1 MNRKQK
7 ISTIQTALVVAST
20 TFGVGVLSFPRVMAQ
35 TAGSGAPLMTV
46 LGLVLALFGLWLV
59 TTLGQRFR
67 GQTIFDYGQALI
79 GRWPASAVNLILF
92 IFFTVSAAL
101 SSRQF
106 GDVLSIVVFRRT
118 PIEVSIILI
127 LLTTAFSCR
136 RDIVKFSYIHI
147 FYFPFIFV
155 PYLVIMLV
163 SLQKIDVLNLLP
175 LTGNN
180 SMKFIPGI
188 TESASLFLGSFII
201 TILIPHMQKP
211 KSAMKS
217 SLFGII
223 ISGGAYLV
231 MIFSV
236 LGIYG
241 VEETKVLLYPTL
253 ELSRSI
259 SLGGGVLE
267 RFDALFIVIWF
278 ITVYTT
284 LYSSYYLASYAFSRL
299 FRFTDQRLTSSFLL
313 PFMLAIALLPLNVF
327 QTRSIVHH
335 TEFTGLLLLT
345 SYPLLLK
352 LISLFRRKGG
362 IHLE

>member
-7 ISTIQTALVVAST
+7 ISTTQTALVVAST

-35 TAGSGAPLMTV
+35 AAGSGAPLMAL
-46 LGLVLALFGLWLV
+46 LGMLLALFGLWLV
-59 TTLGQRFR
+59 TALGQRFK
-67 GQTIFDYGQALI
+67 GQTIFEYGQSLI
-79 GRWPASAVNLILF
+79 GKWPAIAANLILF
-92 IFFTVSAAL
+92 IFFTISAAL

-106 GDVLSIVVFRRT
+106 GDVLSTVVFRRT
-118 PIEVSIILI
+118 PIEISIILI

-147 FYFPFIFV
+147 FYFPFIFF
-155 PYLVIMLV
+155 PYLILMLV
-163 SLQKIDVLNLLP
+163 SLQRIDVLNLLP
-175 LTGNN
+175 LTGNK
-180 SMKFIPGI
+180 SMQFFPGI
-188 TESASLFLGSFII
+188 SESASLFLGSFII
-201 TILIPHMQKP
+201 TILLPHMQKP

-217 SLFGII
+217 SFFGLA
-223 ISGGAYLV
+223 ISGGAYLI

-241 VEETKVLLYPTL
+241 AEETKLLLYPTL

-284 LYSSYYLASYAFSRL
+284 LYSSYYLASHAFSKL
-299 FRFTDQRLTSSFLL
+299 FHFSDLRLTSSFLL
-313 PFMLAIALLPLNVF
+313 PFMLAIALLPHNVF

-345 SYPLLLK
+345 CYPLLLR
-352 LISLFRRKGG
+352 IVSLFRRKGAMT
-362 IHLE
+362 HE